1 MLKIQPYSL
10 HTIRRWGIH
19 PLSTLVTTPVSLR
32 LRWPYRYLQFLQIFT
47 TKTVQ
52 IAKIFEWEYSGN
64 APGSTSEDIHQKH
77 HWHKVSLARES
88 VILSPPKRSNRSF
101 QYHWNPNWTCYDHV
115 TPTYQL
121 PLSPKRRRWQHGRI
135 YQLPRRRW
143 QRMVALGRLV
153 TLFTLLSSKEPQT
166 IVGMENTK
174 QGWSLCAPNDRTVG
188 GIPWTK
194 YMRWQTTQ
202 SIKLH
207 TKVILT
213 KSYSWVFERS
223 KD

>member
-121 PLSPKRRRWQHGRI
+121 PLSPKRRRWQLFCR
-135 YQLPRRRW
+135 LPRCATTPKDDHQRTSSDIVHPAVGKRATNHRW
-143 QRMVALGRLV
+143 YGEYQAGLITVCIKWPNCWRYHLEFFRWLFPTV
-153 TLFTLLSSKEPQT
+153 TTLYP
-166 IVGMENTK
+166 
-174 QGWSLCAPNDRTVG
+174 
-188 GIPWTK
+188 
-194 YMRWQTTQ
+194 
-202 SIKLH
+202 
-207 TKVILT
+207 
-213 KSYSWVFERS
+213 
-223 KD
+223 